1 MFAYYQK
8 VKEPPNKKADP
19 LLYLSADIPFMRFT
33 IIYDNHTFNLAGSYI
48 FSEPF
53 SVCAFLTMREFF
65 PCTRNNFLR
74 IKFKSSFNAFRGF

>member
-1 MFAYYQK
+1 
-8 VKEPPNKKADP
+8 
-19 LLYLSADIPFMRFT
+19 MRFT

-48 FSEPF
+48 FSKPF

-74 IKFKSSFNAFRGF
+74 IKFKSSFNAFRVF